1 MKRLKKMIETLAKMA
16 REGRD
21 NEMTRRLA
29 RNLGAIAL
37 VMNAKKIAEADL
49 APVIAKQ
56 SLQSAVETSAK
67 LVADIE
73 KLAMMKNLANKP
85 VSLADEVFAT
95 QWQEDI

>member
-1 MKRLKKMIETLAKMA
+1 MNIA

-29 RNLGAIAL
+29 RNLS
-37 VMNAKKIAEADL
+37 KIASAMNTREITEADL

-56 SLQSAVETSAK
+56 SLQSAVETSAA
-67 LVADIE
+67 LVAGIE
-73 KLAMMKNLANKP
+73 KLAMMKNLATRP
-85 VSLADEVFAT
+85 ISLADEVFAT

>member
-1 MKRLKKMIETLAKMA
+1 MEKLNNMIETLAKFA

-29 RNLGAIAL
+29 RNLSKIDVAIKT
-37 VMNAKKIAEADL
+37 KKIAEADL

-56 SLQSAVETSAK
+56 SIQSAVETSSA
-67 LVADIE
+67 LVANIE
-73 KLAMMKNLANKP
+73 KLAMMKDLATRPASLANEMY
-85 VSLADEVFAT
+85 LA

>member
-1 MKRLKKMIETLAKMA
+1 MKKLNKMIETLAKFA

-21 NEMTRRLA
+21 NELTRRLA
-29 RNLGAIAL
+29 RNLGKIAL
-37 VMNAKKIAEADL
+37 AMNTREITEADL

-73 KLAMMKNLANKP
+73 KIALQKNLSTKP